1 MFSFSRVLII
11 VPDILTSIS
20 SFFLDDNV
28 LFEVTAYKYVDEEGV
43 IEIKVIQT
51 EIYKLKKK
59 KLLYTC
65 VCVFQIYM

>member
-1 MFSFSRVLII
+1 MFSFSKVLII

-28 LFEVTAYKYVDEEGV
+28 LFEVTAYTYVDEEGV

-51 EIYKLKKK
+51 EIYKL
-59 KLLYTC
+59 
-65 VCVFQIYM
+65 